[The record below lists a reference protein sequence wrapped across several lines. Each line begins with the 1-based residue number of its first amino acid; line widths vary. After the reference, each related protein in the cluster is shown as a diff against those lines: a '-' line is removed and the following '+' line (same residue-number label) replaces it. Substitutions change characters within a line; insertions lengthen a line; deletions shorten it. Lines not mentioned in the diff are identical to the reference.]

1 VNFLPKNRIDYGV
14 VGAKP
19 SNMDK
24 VKSIFNVSSLY
35 SVALMPMFLINSTF
49 MPYHQL
55 ALSEVISG
63 EEAGENSNSRAETI
77 RVVGANIDAYM
88 ADRDMPLA
96 GFGEVF
102 AEAALE
108 NNIDPYLLAA
118 ISVRE
123 STGGKHTCKSESGR
137 FNPLGWGSCKIAFG
151 SYEEAIRRVSAHLGG
166 NVEKTAHYYSDKD
179 VREKLQTYNPPHIVA
194 RYADQVIAIMEEMEN
209 YNA

>member
-1 VNFLPKNRIDYGV
+1 
-14 VGAKP
+14 
-19 SNMDK
+19 
-24 VKSIFNVSSLY
+24 
-35 SVALMPMFLINSTF
+35 

-55 ALSEVISG
+55 ALSELSG
-63 EEAGENSNSRAETI
+63 GNEVVENSNSRAETI

-96 GFGEVF
+96 GLGVVF

-108 NNIDPYLLAA
+108 NDIDPYLLAA

-123 STGGKHTCKSESGR
+123 STGGKHTCKSESGK
-137 FNPLGWGSCKIAFG
+137 FNPLGYGSCKIAFG

-166 NVEKTAHYYSDKD
+166 NVEKTAHYYANKS
-179 VREKLQTYNPPHIVA
+179 VREKLLTYNPPHIVKH
-194 RYADQVIAIMEEMEN
+194 YADQVIAIMDDMKN